1 MGRPTERDLD
11 HLARET
17 GYDGLSLE
25 KMIRLFGILQAI
37 GRDGFLGGR
46 LALKGGTALNAF
58 HLRLK
63 RLSLDIDFNHLNPLS
78 DDMWL
83 SERKEVDAAVS
94 RIVRGQ
100 GYKPSGPRVRGPRS
114 RWDLPF
120 ASALGQDET
129 LHIDLGYAD
138 CRPLFGASRMSS
150 AKVGGWGATDILVLS
165 LEDVIAGKL
174 AALTRRTLS
183 RDLFDARSIL
193 SMEGLDWRASG
204 PRLSRPSR
212 ALLISGGAA
221 TFGVGATA
229 SKHAKACYPACLGSV
244 SATTPRRWSGTT
256 KALRTAR
263 RNSGAWWRRPR
274 ARSGFSTT
282 SRSTAWSTPAFSM
295 RRTGF
300 APASPPR
307 RGSPGG
313 ARRRWMMRGRRRRF
327 PWPDPRPDRR
337 WGSDA
342 VLRSALAVRRTQNG
356 FSHVYMTHEK
366 VFILYR

>member
-193 SMEGLDWRASG
+193 SMEGLDWRA
-204 PRLSRPSR
+204 LR
-212 ALLISGGAA
+212 A
-221 TFGVGATA
+221 A
-229 SKHAKACYPACLGSV
+229 SL
-244 SATTPRRWSGTT
+244 
-256 KALRTAR
+256 
-263 RNSGAWWRRPR
+263 
-274 ARSGFSTT
+274 
-282 SRSTAWSTPAFSM
+282 
-295 RRTGF
+295 
-300 APASPPR
+300 ASIA
-307 RGSPGG
+307 GSPDKW
-313 ARRRWMMRGRRRRF
+313 RSRNIRGRRNRLEACESLLSCLPRQRF
-327 PWPDPRPDRR
+327 RD
-337 WGSDA
+337 DA
-342 VLRSALAVRRTQNG
+342 ETVEWYNKSI
-356 FSHVYMTHEK
+356 EDC
-366 VFILYR
+366 